1 LVGLVS
7 VLSCRFWDQFLA
19 GKQNERRGVVPHRS
33 TMSECSPCL
42 RTAREVNTN
51 SPSEDSLL
59 SRGLGGAAAVFIM
72 RGDKRKHLPVF
83 VKSNT
88 AIPPGDDSSQYP
100 TLLVLTFQVP
110 NPISYSINK
119 RDILA
124 AVAPGCDVSSPAGV
138 EVCGVCRRAGGSRG
152 AGLQACSAAG
162 RMYPP
167 PSRPDTINGDRLTI

>member
-1 LVGLVS
+1 MRGEVWSLSAAQCQSAPLV
-7 VLSCRFWDQFLA
+7 FA
-19 GKQNERRGVVPHRS
+19 RREKW
-33 TMSECSPCL
+33 TQTAL
-42 RTAREVNTN
+42 QRTHSSHE
-51 SPSEDSLL
+51 
-59 SRGLGGAAAVFIM
+59 GLGGAAAVFIM

-124 AVAPGCDVSSPAGV
+124 AVAPGWDVSSPAGV

-167 PSRPDTINGDRLTI
+167 PSRPDTGRTATH